1 MRHDFK
7 PLSPFTP
14 KKKPSGRMVPETI
27 YNPLKE
33 LSVKTCFSGGGSEIG
48 QVFL

>member
-1 MRHDFK
+1 
-7 PLSPFTP
+7 
-14 KKKPSGRMVPETI
+14 MVPDTI

-48 QVFL
+48 QVFLWLQSLKLNVARQNAYYQQD